1 MPSVL
6 AQLIRRGMQLAIA
19 SAVVSIAHA
28 QPAAPQ
34 AEVEVA
40 RFDIL
45 EYRVLGNSV
54 LARERV
60 ERAVAPFLG
69 EKRTI
74 ADVEAARTALEKAY
88 RDAGYGTVLVDTP
101 EQRVAGGVVMLQVVE
116 APVTRLRVIGAKYY
130 SQGRILEKVPALAEG
145 QVPNFNDVGT
155 QLGSVNRTADRRV
168 TPLLRPGKQ
177 PGTTEVDLQV
187 DDSAPLHGSLEL
199 NNKHGPNTTSSRLVG
214 SLRYDN
220 LWQREHSLGLQL
232 QLSPQKTSEVRAISA
247 SYTVPVDSG
256 MWVMSYVNSRS
267 STLIKANGLLVDGT
281 GKIYGVRRM
290 FFDVNERLM
299 QSVTLS
305 ADYKDMLGITYQV
318 DADGRLVQTRGTCS
332 AETVCTPIRYAPLG
346 LSYSATA
353 TRKNSSTQAGV
364 GLTLGLRALANDES
378 EFAVKRFGAQSN
390 FMVLRLDLGRVQKLK
405 SGAELSARVDGL
417 LGNQPLISDEQFTV
431 GGADSVRGYLESAAA
446 GDKGIRASLEARTRN
461 LWVRKESPA
470 HELKAHAFLEG
481 GGVWTKMPLVEQDR
495 REGLLSTGVGLRLKA
510 GRHASLSVDVALP
523 LRDGG
528 GTDKGSTRVHASAT
542 VEF

>member
-6 AQLIRRGMQLAIA
+6 ALLARRGVQLAIA
-19 SAVVSIAHA
+19 SAIVSPVLA
-28 QPAAPQ
+28 QTATQ

-45 EYRVLGNSV
+45 EYRVLGNTV
-54 LARERV
+54 LARERI

-74 ADVEAARTALEKAY
+74 ADVEAARTALETVY

-116 APVTRLRVIGAKYY
+116 APVTRLRVVGAKYY

-155 QLGSVNRTADRRV
+155 QLGTINRTADRRV
-168 TPLLRPGKQ
+168 TPLLRPGKL

-220 LWQREHSLGLQL
+220 LWQREHSLGLQV

-247 SYTVPVDSG
+247 SYTVPAEGG
-256 MWVMSYVNSRS
+256 MWVMSFVDSKS
-267 STLIKANGLLVDGT
+267 STTVKANDLLVVGT
-281 GKIYGVRRM
+281 GRIFGVRRLL
-290 FFDVNERLM
+290 FDVSETLM
-299 QSVTLS
+299 QSLTLS
-305 ADYKDMLGITYQV
+305 ADYKDMRSTTYQL
-318 DADGRLVQTRGTCS
+318 ANGLLVSTPGNCEQ
-332 AETVCTPIRYAPLG
+332 AICTPIRYAPLG
-346 LSYSATA
+346 ASYSVTT
-353 TRKNSSTQAGV
+353 TRKKSTTQAGV
-364 GLTLGLRALANDES
+364 GLTLGLRALTNDES
-378 EFAVKRFGAQSN
+378 EFADKRFGAQSN
-390 FMVLRLDLGRVQKLK
+390 FMVLRIDLGRVQKLK
-405 SGAELSARVDGL
+405 SGAELSARVEGL
-417 LGNQPLISDEQFTV
+417 LGNQPLISDEQLTI

-446 GDKGIRASLEARTRN
+446 GDKGIRASIEARTRN
-461 LWVRKESPA
+461 LWVRKESPD

-481 GGVWTKMPLVEQDR
+481 GGVWTKMPLPEQDR

-510 GRHASLSVDVALP
+510 GRHASLSVDVAQP

-528 GTDKGSTRVHASAT
+528 GTHKGSTRVHASAT

>member
-6 AQLIRRGMQLAIA
+6 AQLIRRGMQLAIV
-19 SAVVSIAHA
+19 SAAVSIAHA
-28 QPAAPQ
+28 QTPTPQ

-155 QLGSVNRTADRRV
+155 QLGTVNRTADRRV
-168 TPLLRPGKQ
+168 TPLLRPGKL

-220 LWQREHSLGLQL
+220 LWQREHSLGLQV

-247 SYTVPVDSG
+247 SYTVPVDGG
-256 MWVMSYVNSRS
+256 MWVMSYVNSKS
-267 STLIKANGLLVDGT
+267 STVIKANDLLVVGT
-281 GKIYGVRRM
+281 GKIYGLRRM
-290 FFDVNERLM
+290 FFDVSERLM

-305 ADYKDMLGITYQV
+305 ADYKDMLGITYQL
-318 DADGRLVQTRGTCS
+318 DDDGRLVQSPGDCS
-332 AETVCTPIRYAPLG
+332 AAICTPVRYTPLG

-353 TRKNSSTQAGV
+353 TRKHSSTQAGV
-364 GLTLGLRALANDES
+364 GLTLGLRMLAS
-378 EFAVKRFGAQSN
+378 EELQFADKRFGAQSN
-390 FMVLRLDLGRVQKLK
+390 FTVLRFDLGRLQKLR
-405 SGAELSARVDGL
+405 SGAEVSARIEGL
-417 LGNQPLISDEQFTV
+417 IGGQPLISDEQFTV

-446 GDKGIRASLEARTRN
+446 GDKGLRASLELRSRN
-461 LWVRKESPA
+461 LWAPKDAPGR
-470 HELKAHAFLEG
+470 ELKAHAFIEG
-481 GGVWTKMPLVEQDR
+481 AGVWTKMALPGQDE
-495 REGLLSTGVGLRLKA
+495 REGLLGAGIGLRFRTGKL
-510 GRHASLSVDVALP
+510 ASLSLDLAQP

-528 GTDKGSTRVHASAT
+528 GTEKGSTRLHASGSI
-542 VEF
+542 EF